1 MNYKKLASAALTAT
15 TVLWMVGAA
24 ALPLA
29 NAQTATSSL
38 ATTIASLQAQI
49 ASLTA
54 ELNSTGTTTTSV
66 GTTSSVGATNYDFTS
81 DLTVGSTGSAVTAL
95 QTFLIGQG
103 DLVLATPT
111 QYFGSM
117 TQRALAKFQAAH
129 NITPSV
135 GYFGPKTRAFVNA
148 LSTSTSTTTT
158 TTITLPAGCTTTTG
172 YSVTTGASCATPATT
187 LPTGCTSAAG
197 YSPTTG
203 ASCATGASGVTVAT
217 GAAMSIGLDAQ
228 TPGSANVAAG
238 AVNTP
243 VLKLDFTAG
252 ATPVTVTNLVLTRT
266 GLSQD
271 SDLDNV
277 YLYAGATKLASNLGF
292 NNGAITFSNGAGLF
306 TVPANSTMVV
316 TVTADIDKGG
326 TGTSASDSGHIFQI
340 GLVSAANV
348 TGGTFTGNFPFTSA
362 QFTIASVSNLATLTV
377 SGVQN
382 ASTSV
387 NAGQLDDLVGQMTV
401 QAGNNPVKVTAL
413 NFTNVGS
420 VTPSYLQ
427 NLKLMDGST
436 QLGATISSLGTN
448 NIATFDLSGA
458 PLMLTSGQSA
468 VLSLYADITG
478 GVNRSFQFSIQQSS
492 DVQAVDTTYGV
503 GIGASFQSG
512 GSFPIDFSNVTIN
525 NGGVVASKDANS
537 PTTYAVAGNTNQV
550 LAKFDVL
557 ASGDSIKFT
566 QLDFLTQGTN
576 GAVQP
581 INNFRVVDDQGAQ
594 IGTTVNTTG
603 GEVAEGSG
611 SLNYIIP
618 ANTTRVLTV
627 YGDLPSNASGT
638 VQVTFGSAGTAAQSY
653 TTYASAPVSAISG
666 NTLSILNANTN
677 LLVNENYG
685 LGSPVSAP
693 AGAQKVKIG
702 SYTLT
707 AGQVNGINLTGVTIL
722 ASSSLGTANWLTN
735 LYVMDGTTQIGQ
747 TYAQVT
753 GGNGYSFNSN
763 SPILIAANGS
773 VILDVYA
780 NISSNSTVRTD
791 AAETTLSSINAS
803 TVAGQAVTASS
814 TPGQSVNFTTGGVL
828 KGSLSAGTSQA
839 SYLGMGIAGVNVA
852 QYQFVADNN
861 GSETVTQMV
870 VADAPTT
877 SGGTQMHPSDL
888 INYRLTDSS
897 GNQLSTA
904 SEVNGTLTFN
914 LTGLV
919 IPSNSTQYVNLVA
932 DTNSY
937 PYATSG
943 DAHAYGLTSY
953 NYTNASQSVTT
964 STTSNFMGNLFTVYQ
979 TTLGVTGASFSGAG
993 SVSGVGNIVG
1003 EFNFTAGSGNMNPIV
1018 KTITLSTGGAW
1029 IVSGTTQYLG
1039 LYDASAPSVLL
1050 ASSTMSG
1057 TATSTFTMTGN
1068 NWTLPYSSTRTLL
1081 VEPLAAPTGLATG
1094 LTNNSGSYQVL
1105 LNGVTW
1111 NDGTGTTVNSLSPSI
1126 AIPVPSQSITLSN

>member
-1 MNYKKLASAALTAT
+1 MNYKKFASAALTAT

-29 NAQTATSSL
+29 NAQTSTSSL
-38 ATTIASLQAQI
+38 AATIASLQAQI

-54 ELNSTGTTTTSV
+54 ELNTAGTTTSTGTTT
-66 GTTSSVGATNYDFTS
+66 GAATYNFTS
-81 DLTVGSTGSAVTAL
+81 DLTVGSTGSAVMAL
-95 QTFLIGQG
+95 QKFLIGQG

-111 QYFGSM
+111 TYFGSM
-117 TQRALAKFQAAH
+117 TQAALAKYQAKN

-135 GYFGPKTRAFVNA
+135 GYFGPKTRAYVNS
-148 LSTSTSTTTT
+148 LSTTSTTTT
-158 TTITLPAGCTTTTG
+158 TTTTTGCTTAFNPTTGQPCTTTT
-172 YSVTTGASCATPATT
+172 T
-187 LPTGCTSAAG
+187 
-197 YSPTTG
+197 
-203 ASCATGASGVTVAT
+203 GVTAAT
-217 GAAMSIGLDAQ
+217 GAAMSIGLDAY

-277 YLYAGATKLASNLGF
+277 YLYSGATKLASNLGF

-326 TGTSASDSGHIFQI
+326 QSGSQTASDSGHIFQI
-340 GLVSAANV
+340 GLASAANV
-348 TGGTFTGNFPFTSA
+348 TGGTFTGNFPLTSA

-420 VTPSYLQ
+420 VTPSYIQ
-427 NLKLMDGST
+427 NLKLMDGSV

-512 GSFPIDFSNVTIN
+512 TSGFPIDFSAVTIN
-525 NGGVVASKDANS
+525 NGGVVASRDATS

-550 LAKFDVL
+550 LGVFDVL

-566 QLDFLTQGTN
+566 QMNFGIVGN
-576 GAVQP
+576 GQYV

-594 IGTTVNTTG
+594 IGTTVNVNAGTG
-603 GEVAEGSG
+603 SVAEGSG

-627 YGDLPSNASGT
+627 YGDLPSTATGT
-638 VQVTFGSAGTAAQSY
+638 IQVSFGATNTAAQSY
-653 TTYASAPVSAISG
+653 TTYANAPVSAING
-666 NTLSILNANTN
+666 NTLSILPANTN

-693 AGAQKVKIG
+693 AGAQGVEIG

-722 ASSSLGTANWLTN
+722 ATSTLGTNNWLTN
-735 LYVMDGTTQIGQ
+735 LYVMDGSTQIGQ

-753 GGNGYSFNSN
+753 GGNGYSFTSN
-763 SPILIAANGS
+763 SPIAIPASGS
-773 VILDVYA
+773 VTLNVYA
-780 NISSNSTVRTD
+780 NVSSNSTSSTLPV
-791 AAETTLSSINAS
+791 ATTLSNVNAS
-803 TVAGQAVTASS
+803 TQNGQAVTAIS
-814 TPGQSVNFTTGGVL
+814 TPGQSIQFTSGGIL
-828 KGSLSAGTSQA
+828 NGALSAGTSQA
-839 SYLGMGIAGVNVA
+839 SYLGMGVAGVNVG

-861 GSETVTQMV
+861 GSETVTQV
-870 VADAPTT
+870 VIADSATTT
-877 SGGTQMHPSDL
+877 SVTNQTHPSDL

-897 GNQLSTA
+897 GNQLGTA
-904 SEVNGTLTFN
+904 SEVGGTLTFN

-919 IPSNSTQYVNLVA
+919 VPSNSTQYVNLVA

-943 DAHAYGLTSY
+943 GTHAYILKSY

-964 STTSNFMGNLFTVYQ
+964 STTSNNAGNLFTVYQ
-979 TTLGVTGASFSGAG
+979 TTLNVVGASFSNPN
-993 SVSGVGNIVG
+993 SISGVNNIVG

-1018 KTITLSTGGAW
+1018 KTITLSTGGSL
-1029 IVSGTTQYLG
+1029 ISSSTTQTLG
-1039 LYDASAPSVLL
+1039 LYDSSAPSVLL
-1050 ASSTMSG
+1050 ASATSTG
-1057 TATSTFTMTGN
+1057 TATSTFVMTGN
-1068 NWTLPYSSTRTLL
+1068 NWTIPYSSTRTLL
-1081 VEPLAAPTGLATG
+1081 VETLATPG
-1094 LTNNSGSYQVL
+1094 SLVSQTNNGGSYQVL
-1105 LNGVTW
+1105 LKGVTW
-1111 NDGTGTTVNSLSPSI
+1111 NDGTGVIVTSLSPAIS
-1126 AIPVPSQSITLSN
+1126 IPVASQNITNLSN

>member
-1 MNYKKLASAALTAT
+1 MNYKKLASAALTVT

-29 NAQTATSSL
+29 NAQTTDASL
-38 ATTIASLQAQI
+38 AATISSLQAQI

-54 ELNSTGTTTTSV
+54 ELNTSGTTTA
-66 GTTSSVGATNYDFTS
+66 SVGATTYDFTS

-117 TQRALAKFQAAH
+117 TQAALAKFQAAH
-129 NITPSV
+129 SITPSV
-135 GYFGPKTRAFVNA
+135 GYFGPKTRAFVNS

-158 TTITLPAGCTTTTG
+158 TTVTLPAGCTSTTG
-172 YSVTTGASCATPATT
+172 YSVTTGAACSTPVT
-187 LPTGCTSAAG
+187 LPTGCTSSMG

-203 ASCATGASGVTVAT
+203 ASCATGATGVMVAT
-217 GAAMSIGLDAQ
+217 GAPMTIAIDPQ
-228 TPGSANVAAG
+228 TPGAQNLAAG
-238 AVNTP
+238 AVDTP

-271 SDLDNV
+271 NDLDNV
-277 YLYAGATKLASNLGF
+277 YLYSGATKLASNLGF

-326 TGTSASDSGHIFQI
+326 TGTTASDSGHIFQI
-340 GLVSAANV
+340 GLTSAANV

-525 NGGVVASKDANS
+525 NGGVVASRDASS

-566 QLDFLTQGTN
+566 QLDFLTTGGNT
-576 GAVQP
+576 

-594 IGTTVNTTG
+594 IGTTQNTSG
-603 GEVAEGSG
+603 GEVQEGSG
-611 SLNYIIP
+611 SLNYIVP

-627 YGDLPSNASGT
+627 YGDLGSNASGT
-638 VQVTFGSAGTAAQSY
+638 VQVTFGYTGTAAQSY
-653 TTYASAPVSAISG
+653 TTYANAPVSAING
-666 NTLSILNANTN
+666 NTLSILPANTN

-693 AGAQKVKIG
+693 AGAQGVEIG

-707 AGQVNGINLTGVTIL
+707 AGQVNGINLTGVTIVA
-722 ASSSLGTANWLTN
+722 ASALSTNNWLTN
-735 LYVMDGTTQIGQ
+735 LYVMDGSTQIGQ

-763 SPILIAANGS
+763 SPIAIPASGS
-773 VILDVYA
+773 ITLNVYA
-780 NISSNSTVRTD
+780 NVSSNSTSSTLPV
-791 AAETTLSSINAS
+791 ATTLSNVNAS
-803 TVAGQAVTASS
+803 TQAGQAVTAIS
-814 TPGQSVNFTTGGVL
+814 TPGQDIQFTSGGIL
-828 KGSLSAGTSQA
+828 SGSLSAGTSQA
-839 SYLGMGIAGVNVA
+839 SYLGMGIAGVNVG

-861 GSETVTQMV
+861 GSETVTQV
-870 VADAPTT
+870 VLTDSATT
-877 SGGTQMHPSDL
+877 PGVTTQTHPSDL

-897 GNQLSTA
+897 GNQLGTA
-904 SEVNGTLTFN
+904 SEVGGTLTFN

-919 IPSNSTQYVNLVA
+919 VPSNSTQYVNLVA

-943 DAHAYGLTSY
+943 GTHAYILKSY
-953 NYTNASQSVTT
+953 NYTNASMSVATT
-964 STTSNFMGNLFTVYQ
+964 TTSNNAGNLFTVYQ
-979 TTLGVTGASFSGAG
+979 TTLGVAGASFSNPN

-1018 KTITLSTGGAW
+1018 KTITLSTGGSL
-1029 IVSGTTQYLG
+1029 ISSSTSQTLG
-1039 LYDASAPSVLL
+1039 LYDSSAPSVLL
-1050 ASSTMSG
+1050 ASSTMNG
-1057 TATSTFTMTGN
+1057 TQTSTFTMAGN

-1081 VEPLAAPTGLATG
+1081 VETLATPTGLVSQ
-1094 LTNNSGSYQVL
+1094 TNNGGSYQVL
-1105 LNGVTW
+1105 LKGVTW
-1111 NDGTGTTVNSLSPSI
+1111 NDGTGVTVNSLSPAIS
-1126 AIPVPSQSITLSN
+1126 IPVASQNITNLSN